1 MNSGS
6 SSAYM
11 PEDVRQARLKKFNEL
26 RNTMMRANS
35 EESKASTVN
44 AEYSN
49 VFNQLL
55 EMGFDEK
62 SIKKVCLLEEVNDP
76 QALEACGPQ
85 LENAIEYLSKLQEE
99 EENGTH
105 IVCDGDKCRIVRDTE
120 SSDVPMKSLEERV

>member
-1 MNSGS
+1 MIPLHIGIRALPTIFFYLDGEHVDTIQGYNPEGIEAKINELRARVPSSFSGSGFKVNSGS

-11 PEDVRQARLKKFNEL
+11 PEDIRQARLKKFNEL

-35 EESKASTVN
+35 EESKASAVN

-55 EMGFDEK
+55 EMGFDEN

-76 QALEACGPQ
+76 
-85 LENAIEYLSKLQEE
+85 
-99 EENGTH
+99 
-105 IVCDGDKCRIVRDTE
+105 
-120 SSDVPMKSLEERV
+120 